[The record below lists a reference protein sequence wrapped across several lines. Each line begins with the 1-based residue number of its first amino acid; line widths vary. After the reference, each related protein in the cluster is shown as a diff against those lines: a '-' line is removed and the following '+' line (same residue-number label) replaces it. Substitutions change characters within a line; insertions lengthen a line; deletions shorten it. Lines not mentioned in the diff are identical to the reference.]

1 MGFFRQIFRKPKKEP
16 TKKLPGKAKEV
27 LPVGKKPIESL
38 RKEEKEEKVDKETEL
53 KKSVKKEVKPA
64 HKKGYQRKQSTS
76 YKVLVKPVISE
87 KATDLQMYNKYIFE
101 VAPDAN
107 KVEIKKAIE
116 EIYGVKP
123 IRVSIVTNIGKKVR
137 FGRVEGVTKN
147 TKKAIV
153 SLKPGETIEVFKGV

>member
-16 TKKLPGKAKEV
+16 TKKLPVKEKEV
-27 LPVGKKPIESL
+27 RHAEKKLIEPGKKEA
-38 RKEEKEEKVDKETEL
+38 KKVEEK
-53 KKSVKKEVKPA
+53 KSLKKEVKPA
-64 HKKGYQRKQSTS
+64 RGKAYQRKHSTA
-76 YKVLVKPVISE
+76 YKVLVKPVVSE

-101 VAPDAN
+101 VSPDAN

-116 EIYGVKP
+116 EIYGIHPVK
-123 IRVSIVTNIGKKVR
+123 ISIVTNIGKRVR
-137 FGRVEGVTKN
+137 FGRTEGVTKN